1 MFNVLQLHLSPT
13 QGCSYRDLHIIT
25 PAQTLDTAKTE
36 LQLIKM
42 DKICCNDV
50 NRLWNETLAVLV
62 CGKD

>member
-1 MFNVLQLHLSPT
+1 MFSVLQSHLSPT

-25 PAQTLDTAKTE
+25 PAQTLETVKTE

-42 DKICCNDV
+42 DKIHWNAV
-50 NRLWNETLAVLV
+50 NRLWNETLVVLV